1 MPNALLTSKK
11 ITKAAAR
18 LFMNQLGFGMNI
30 NWDWTSEFGQK
41 QAQIGDTVQIRKPV
55 QPKVIQGA
63 TYTPQAISEGQVTLA
78 VARHYQVPLEFSQYD
93 MTLSIEEFAD
103 RFIKPAT
110 TVLSA
115 QMDADLYAMAIS
127 GNPTTSLL
135 GNAVSNCAA
144 NQVVGAYGT
153 ALVSSTVGKSM
164 QFLDEHSAPADDRYG
179 ILTPAALQQLRDNQ
193 IAFFNPAGSISS
205 LYKTGK
211 LGSFYGAEWESSQ
224 SALAGSRTN
233 GAWAGSPVI
242 ASASSL
248 TAGWQ
253 PNYTLTVNGFTAGT
267 TVKAGDVFTIA
278 NVYDVNPLNKR
289 SLGYLKQWVVLADVA
304 SAAATGQQL
313 LVAPFVGDPT
323 NGYANISVAPS
334 NGAALT
340 LVGTASTSGQ
350 ESLVF
355 HRDAFAAAS
364 PKFDLPK
371 ASSVQEAYNQRI
383 PSGPN
388 IAFTRTWD
396 AVNFRWIQRLDVL
409 AAFAMVT
416 PEWAVRIRS

>member
-1 MPNALLTSKK
+1 MANSLLTSKK

-144 NQVVGAYGT
+144 NQVVGTYGT
-153 ALVSSTVGKSM
+153 ALVSNVVGTAM
-164 QFLDEHSAPADDRYG
+164 QYLDEHSAPADDRYG
-179 ILTPAALQQLRDNQ
+179 ILTPAALQQLRKDQ
-193 IAFFNPAGSISS
+193 ISFFNPAGSISS

-211 LGSFYGAEWESSQ
+211 LGGFYGAEWESSQ

-253 PNYTLTVNGFTAGT
+253 PNYTLTVNGFTGGT

-323 NGYANISVAPS
+323 NGYANILIVVVSSGLCNRSAPM
-334 NGAALT
+334 GMA
-340 LVGTASTSGQ
+340 
-350 ESLVF
+350 
-355 HRDAFAAAS
+355 
-364 PKFDLPK
+364 
-371 ASSVQEAYNQRI
+371 NQYGMR
-383 PSGPN
+383 
-388 IAFTRTWD
+388 
-396 AVNFRWIQRLDVL
+396 
-409 AAFAMVT
+409 
-416 PEWAVRIRS
+416 